1 MNSEDRILIA
11 QWIAILIMLAGICIK
26 VVGNS
31 NFGWGVLIAVGA
43 VVLSVATKL
52 KYREK
57 HMRESK

>member
-11 QWIAILIMLAGICIK
+11 QWIAILIVLAGICIR

-31 NFGWGVLIAVGA
+31 DSGWVLIAVGA
-43 VVLSVATKL
+43 VVLSVTTKL

>member
-11 QWIAILIMLAGICIK
+11 QWISILTVLAGICIK

-31 NFGWGVLIAVGA
+31 DFGWVLIAGGT